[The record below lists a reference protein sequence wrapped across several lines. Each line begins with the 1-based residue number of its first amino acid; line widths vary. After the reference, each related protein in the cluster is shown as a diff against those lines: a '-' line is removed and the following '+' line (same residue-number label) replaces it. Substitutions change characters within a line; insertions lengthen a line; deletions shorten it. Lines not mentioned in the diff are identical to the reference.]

1 MQNYAIR
8 ECFSRVVSF
17 RLFQCLAAKLGG
29 AIFLLLL
36 IDAPSVWLLYLPWTL
51 LVFVEEW
58 CLFWQN
64 KISCS
69 LQLIRT

>member
-36 IDAPSVWLLYLPWTL
+36 IDAPSVWLLISSLDSS
-51 LVFVEEW
+51 
-58 CLFWQN
+58 CLRGRMVPVLA
-64 KISCS
+64 K
-69 LQLIRT
+69 